1 MDHFYYEYIYY
12 YDIILGRRKWLLFEM
27 DRLIIERIR
36 KFTKDRNWEQLHIGE
51 NLAKSLVLELADY

>member
-1 MDHFYYEYIYY
+1 MYNGKK
-12 YDIILGRRKWLLFEM
+12 IIQ
-27 DRLIIERIR
+27 RIR